1 MAVRPEQWG
10 AELAEGGLD
19 ALAEAGLA
27 LGLAGSLSEAMQI
40 VAEAVGRAAGAEVVV
55 VRVADD
61 ARRSLNACAVA
72 TSSAAVGAELEGS
85 RVPLEDVPED
95 EVGDL
100 TRLPES
106 VQRAAERVGA
116 SSVLL
121 VPVRVDGRVE
131 GSVELMRRGHAF
143 DDAERRLARLAVGQA
158 ALAIRAFAGRAE
170 DGEIGSEAAL
180 TLTGEALAAGADELR
195 TAEEITRFATEASG
209 ALAGPRWRPSAC
221 APHMP
226 CARVSRHGR
235 LRSSS
240 TARGPSWPSW
250 ARRSASSRS
259 RTRSTRP
266 SRGSESCSTP
276 TGSPSICA
284 KTTGSTPLRASA

>member
-27 LGLAGSLSEAMQI
+27 LGLAGSRSEALQL
-40 VAEAVGRAAGAEVVV
+40 VVEGGGRAGGAEVVV
-55 VRVADD
+55 VRGADD

-100 TRLPES
+100 KRLPES
-106 VQRAAERVGA
+106 LRRAAERVGA

-131 GSVELMRRGHAF
+131 GSVELMRRGDAF
-143 DDAERRLARLAVGQA
+143 DDAERRLARLAGGQA
-158 ALAIRAFAGRAE
+158 ALAIRAFGRRAGA
-170 DGEIGSEAAL
+170 GEIGSEA
-180 TLTGEALAAGADELR
+180 
-195 TAEEITRFATEASG
+195 
-209 ALAGPRWRPSAC
+209 
-221 APHMP
+221 
-226 CARVSRHGR
+226 
-235 LRSSS
+235 
-240 TARGPSWPSW
+240 
-250 ARRSASSRS
+250 
-259 RTRSTRP
+259 
-266 SRGSESCSTP
+266 TP
-276 TGSPSICA
+276 TLAREG
-284 KTTGSTPLRASA
+284 L

>member
-1 MAVRPEQWG
+1 MAVRPEQRG

-40 VAEAVGRAAGAEVVV
+40 VAEAAGR
-55 VRVADD
+55 
-61 ARRSLNACAVA
+61 
-72 TSSAAVGAELEGS
+72 AVGAELEGT
-85 RVPLEDVPED
+85 RVPLEEVPEY

-100 TRLPES
+100 KRLPES

-121 VPVRVDGRVE
+121 VPVRVDGRLE
-131 GSVELMRRGHAF
+131 GSVELMRRGDAF

-170 DGEIGSEAAL
+170 GGESGSEAAL

-209 ALAGPRWRPSAC
+209 ALAGLLWR
-221 APHMP
+221 
-226 CARVSRHGR
+226 
-235 LRSSS
+235 
-240 TARGPSWPSW
+240 RG
-250 ARRSASSRS
+250 AE
-259 RTRSTRP
+259 
-266 SRGSESCSTP
+266 G
-276 TGSPSICA
+276 
-284 KTTGSTPLRASA
+284 LL